1 MIPLNCV
8 IAPSTIGDESSD
20 AALIK
25 VDKHTYISYQKT
37 EMSAEEPSYIIEDA
51 SAQLVTTLFEDYTNN
66 RHSA

>member
-25 VDKHTYISYQKT
+25 VDKHTYIKYQKT
-37 EMSAEEPSYIIEDA
+37 EISAEETSYIIDDA
-51 SAQLVTTLFEDYTNN
+51 SAQVVTTLFENYTNN
-66 RHSA
+66 RHNA